1 MFSLL
6 RVVAQRFAL
15 GLLTLFIVSLVIAS
29 IVELL
34 PGDIT
39 QAILGQ
45 TATPET
51 VEAFRRELGIDRPV
65 HER

>member
-1 MFSLL
+1 LL
-6 RVVAQRFAL
+6 KVVAQRFAL

-51 VEAFRRELGIDRPV
+51 VEAFRR
-65 HER
+65 